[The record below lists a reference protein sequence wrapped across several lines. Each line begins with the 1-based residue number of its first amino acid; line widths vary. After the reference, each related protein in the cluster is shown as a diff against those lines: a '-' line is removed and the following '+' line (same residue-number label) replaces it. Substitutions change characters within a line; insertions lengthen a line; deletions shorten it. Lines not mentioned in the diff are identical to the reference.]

1 MRENEVGRPFVL
13 SFCDKISTIKCIT
26 LSNKERIMKRYL
38 YVLLAIA
45 LFALQACATDAAPV
59 EQDEAAMSII
69 QPNCL

>member
-1 MRENEVGRPFVL
+1 
-13 SFCDKISTIKCIT
+13 
-26 LSNKERIMKRYL
+26 MKRYL
-38 YVLLAIA
+38 YVLLVIA